1 MAASVCDLNM
11 YTNVDAR
18 DCTQELCKHRWR
30 VCAESQLW
38 AKRSLAATDGVWTS
52 IHSYCHWLL
61 RPMLYQLSHILPLD
75 NRHFDYLLLSATPNS
90 ESRPPL
96 QPFISST
103 PCVDGHSDARGT
115 DQNCLG
121 EEGAVYRELCCR
133 NGTSRA
139 SKLCE
144 KDAIKSNISSCLST
158 IGSITPGL
166 RQNSLV
172 RKIDVAMMKKKT
184 RTKKMQHWLADCWIS
199 RPAPLRSVPMTFSG
213 VGSGRSSLRVRIALM
228 VRSMLPDISWSQSC
242 TGKQRKV
249 VLRVNSVVH
258 TPYTHITITNN
269 PPPPIHTQSQA
280 NTPSYP
286 PRKTHTNTKPQIP
299 TPWKE
304 NHTHQNPTTTHDIH
318 KNDPTP
324 TYMYTHDMHKNDRVH
339 THRPPPLPPHTHTG
353 QHTHSPP
360 PPTHTPRHTQRPPP
374 KTNKHTAPPPPHTH
388 THRPIHTHTHTMS
401 QLLKLQVPGPYTAL
415 RWSPHCAALPPPWS
429 RRRTGAAWSLLR
441 TSPSLA
447 RTLICPGSWPRWN
460 ETLKRQRKP
469 HVAWKKRRKKKK
481 KEEWIC
487 PVSWQQWNETLK
499 RQRNPH
505 MTWKKEQKNK
515 KQKTHPKRITIPIQ
529 HSLLTLS
536 RLARLTGVK
545 NQRLAYCHSLH
556 TCNMTVMA
564 DWCQKPVTCL
574 LTVTL
579 STHAPC
585 HGWLVSKTSNLL
597 TVTLS
602 THAPW
607 LSWLTGV
614 KNLQLTYCHSLHT
627 CTLTVMV
634 DWC

>member
-1 MAASVCDLNM
+1 MASSVCDLNM

-144 KDAIKSNISSCLST
+144 KDAIKSNISSRLST

-166 RQNSLV
+166 RQNSLF

-269 PPPPIHTQSQA
+269 PPHTHTITSKHSLLPPKK
-280 NTPSYP
+280 NTHKHKTTNPHP
-286 PRKTHTNTKPQIP
+286 LKRKTHTPKPHHNT
-299 TPWKE
+299 W
-304 NHTHQNPTTTHDIH
+304 HTQ
-318 KNDPTP
+318 KW
-324 TYMYTHDMHKNDRVH
+324 
-339 THRPPPLPPHTHTG
+339 PPPHIHVYTWHAQKWQSTYTQAP
-353 QHTHSPP
+353 SP
-360 PPTHTPRHTQRPPP
+360 PPTHTYRPTHTQPPP
-374 KTNKHTAPPPPHTH
+374 PQHTHPGTHTHTEAPSKKHTHTAPPSH

-469 HVAWKKRRKKKK
+469 HVTWRKKKTEEKRRKRRRMDVSSILATMKWNTEKAEKSTHDMKNPKKT
-481 KEEWIC
+481 
-487 PVSWQQWNETLK
+487 P
-499 RQRNPH
+499 
-505 MTWKKEQKNK
+505 KEQQSQSNIPFSHS
-515 KQKTHPKRITIPIQ
+515 QDLRGWLVSKT
-529 HSLLTLS
+529 S
-536 RLARLTGVK
+536 
-545 NQRLAYCHSLH
+545 
-556 TCNMTVMA
+556 
-564 DWCQKPVTCL
+564 DL

-579 STHAPC
+579 STHA
-585 HGWLVSKTSNLL
+585 T
-597 TVTLS
+597 
-602 THAPW
+602 W

-614 KNLQLTYCHSLHT
+614 KNQ
-627 CTLTVMV
+627 
-634 DWC
+634 